1 MLQFYKAGYSKK
13 NLMLLKRLLYTAWNS
28 IYADKIDEHD
38 ECFITKCS
46 TCENKQVCKDL
57 AKICD
62 YLEELIAEK

>member
-13 NLMLLKRLLYTAWNS
+13 NLTLLKRLLYTAWQS
-28 IYADKIDEHD
+28 IYTDKIIEHD
-38 ECFITKCS
+38 ECLITKCP